1 MDPPKIRTPFKPIMI
16 WRPKTGLQYC
26 QTWQD
31 GSISLADSGEDFYT
45 TLDGVSG
52 RRGNEAQKQRGSI
65 WRDFDYFFFFL
76 QSALCFYT
84 LEGNFHQVSLTS
96 ILKQIKSQQKN
107 PTLGQVLAWEWWV
120 HQPLTG
126 LASWGHAWW
135 GPCIRAFSCPIQIQ
149 ILLLW
154 RKSLI
159 QITPGLQMPLCLGLP
174 SSGLLWSRGLAE
186 CKNKD

>member
-1 MDPPKIRTPFKPIMI
+1 MVLSVWQILG
-16 WRPKTGLQYC
+16 KTFAQLWMVFLVG
-26 QTWQD
+26 
-31 GSISLADSGEDFYT
+31 GAMKHRSKEGAFGEI
-45 TLDGVSG
+45 L
-52 RRGNEAQKQRGSI
+52 I
-65 WRDFDYFFFFL
+65 IFFFL